1 MSIAICVYVPEA
13 IVLASDSRQMAQFE
27 RRPFFQGTP
36 ESPAEEMKDAPIQRF
51 IVPATDTAEKV
62 FNFFDRAGVA
72 AVGEHVLDG
81 QPLSFELRNC
91 VYNECSPESS
101 VQEIAEAI
109 KKYFTEIHPSSHAQ
123 FLVAGFEE
131 GGGTPFPEVY
141 SVHVLRPDV
150 VQVNFHEG
158 RLRYGCLWM
167 GEGDILTTILAST
180 EVQDGSGN
188 LHKIA
193 VPPIRFEGLTPL
205 DARDFAR
212 FAVHATRVMQRFQ
225 ARPKTV
231 GGKTQCLIISPDF
244 MDWADKWDDSDDDKD
259 DE

>member
-1 MSIAICVYVPEA
+1 MSFAICVYVPET

-27 RRPFFQGTP
+27 RRLPTNPQSDPST
-36 ESPAEEMKDAPIQRF
+36 ETEVQIQRF
-51 IVPATDTAEKV
+51 IVPATDSAEKV

-72 AVGEHVLDG
+72 AVGEHVLDS
-81 QPLSFELRNC
+81 QPLSFEIRNC
-91 VYNECSPESS
+91 VYNECKPESS
-101 VQEIAEAI
+101 IQDIADAL
-109 KKYFTEIHPSSHAQ
+109 KRYFTEIHPNSHSQ

-141 SVHVLRPDV
+141 SVNVQRKEV

-167 GEGDILTTILAST
+167 GEGDIFTTLLAAT
-180 EVQDGSGN
+180 EVHDNLGN
-188 LHKIA
+188 KHKITI
-193 VPPIRFEGLTPL
+193 PPIRFEGMTPI

-212 FAVHATRVMQRFQ
+212 FAVASTRLMQRFQ

-231 GGKTQCLIISPDF
+231 GGRTQCLMIFPDGLDF
-244 MDWADKWDDSDDDKD
+244 ADKWDDPVLGDNED
-259 DE
+259 